1 MEEYKITFDIE
12 PTDEYIKARKDFR
25 EAMSSIQKLT
35 PQEQQALAK
44 EIFGAESVKLIMD
57 MMQQYFNACRNN
69 MKGQRQ

>member
-44 EIFGAESVKLIMD
+44 EIFGAANVAALCEIVRLFR
-57 MMQQYFNACRNN
+57 Y
-69 MKGQRQ
+69 GH